1 MRPPEQRGRIVG
13 GARFHRWSEMPRERL
28 TGLLGRRFLYGQR
41 VMLSHVYLKKGCLV
55 PKHRHENEQV
65 SYILEGRVLFT
76 LGEDGAEEEQL
87 LRAGD
92 VLVIPGNLPHSA
104 EALVDSLSLDVFGP
118 PRQDWIDG
126 TDAYLRGPH
135 RPPKARRTPAGRA
148 PRRRRATARR

>member
-1 MRPPEQRGRIVG
+1 
-13 GARFHRWSEMPRERL
+13 MPRERL
-28 TGLLGRRFLYGQR
+28 TRLLERRFLYGER
-41 VMLSHVYLKKGCLV
+41 VMLSHVYLKKGCFV

-65 SYILEGRVLFT
+65 SYILEGRLLFR
-76 LGEDGAEEEQL
+76 LGEDGKEEQQL

-126 TDAYLRGPH
+126 TDAYLRGPA
-135 RPPKARRTPAGRA
+135 RPPESRRA
-148 PRRRRATARR
+148 PADRPPGRSRATRRR